1 MLISSCVA
9 WTNINL
15 PCLTRVCP
23 TTTRYLHR
31 NSTQET
37 LSDIHMNINL
47 TTFSRIFSNWI
58 CDQVFTV
65 THFPEWNGSNQ
76 AQTITVIS
84 FYCGVT
90 QRRQWRACENCS
102 LEGGWCWLCNVHLTT
117 TKEELCLFSHL
128 GASWPVGTRC
138 NCIMCNTWL
147 LHIGNDCSTFPVLMR
162 ADTWA
167 QELASYRM
175 SAGQLAET
183 NNFAKCSAVPGT

>member
-1 MLISSCVA
+1 MLISRCVA

-102 LEGGWCWLCNVHLTT
+102 LVDQWLCIWPQLRRNSACFHTL
-117 TKEELCLFSHL
+117 EPAGLWELVVNALCAIL
-128 GASWPVGTRC
+128 
-138 NCIMCNTWL
+138 
-147 LHIGNDCSTFPVLMR
+147 DCSTLE
-162 ADTWA
+162 TIA
-167 QELASYRM
+167 QHFL
-175 SAGQLAET
+175 
-183 NNFAKCSAVPGT
+183 F